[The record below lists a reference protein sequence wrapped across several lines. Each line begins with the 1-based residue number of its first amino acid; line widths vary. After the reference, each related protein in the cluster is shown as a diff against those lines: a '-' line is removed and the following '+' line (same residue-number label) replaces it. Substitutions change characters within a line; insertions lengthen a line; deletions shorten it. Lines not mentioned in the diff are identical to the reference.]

1 MMNLLIFG
9 STGTIGRHLVQQA
22 LSAGYQV
29 TAFARNPQKLE
40 DLKHPNLRFLKG
52 DVLDG
57 IAVEKA
63 LPGHNAVLC
72 ALGAGRKGQ
81 VRAEGTRN
89 ILRAME
95 KSGVKRLICQ
105 TTLGAGDSRGNLNF
119 FWKHLMF
126 GFLLKDAY
134 QDHELQ
140 EKYIRESPLNWII
153 VRPSAFTNGKLTSNY
168 RHGFAPTD
176 KSINPKISRADVA
189 DFMLKQLADD
199 TYLRKTPGLSY

>member
-22 LSAGYQV
+22 LAAGHQV
-29 TAFARNPQKLE
+29 TAFARSPQKLE
-40 DLKHPNLRFLKG
+40 DLKHPNLRLFQG
-52 DVLDG
+52 DVLD
-57 IAVEKA
+57 ATSVEKA
-63 LPGHNAVLC
+63 MQEQDVVCC

-95 KSGVKRLICQ
+95 KNDMKRLICQ

-140 EKYIRESPLNWII
+140 EKYIRESSLDWII
-153 VRPSAFTNGKLTSNY
+153 VRPSAFTDGKLTSNY

>member
-22 LSAGYQV
+22 LSAGHQV
-29 TAFARNPQKLE
+29 NAFARNPQKLE

-57 IAVEKA
+57 TAVEKA
-63 LPGHNAVLC
+63 LPGHDAVLC

-95 KSGVKRLICQ
+95 KSGVNRLICQ

-153 VRPSAFTNGKLTSNY
+153 VRPSAFTDGKLTSNY